1 MSTTNPH
8 RRAITKILVGAA
20 IAFGAGLAGA
30 APAAADPNSISTDP
44 SPYGT
49 FGCNCQ
55 ETAPAHSPQLSEE
68 INRGIREGLTVSIP
82 GLPAPA
88 RPGQPLPR

>member
-1 MSTTNPH
+1 MSTTNPY
-8 RRAITKILVGAA
+8 RRVITKMLVGAA
-20 IAFGAGLAGA
+20 VALGAGLAWA
-30 APAAADPNSISTDP
+30 APAAADPNAISTDP

-49 FGCNCQ
+49 LGCNCR

-68 INRGIREGLTVSIP
+68 INRGLREGLTASVP

-88 RPGQPLPR
+88 RPAQR

>member
-1 MSTTNPH
+1 MSTTNPY
-8 RRAITKILVGAA
+8 RRVITKMLVGAA
-20 IAFGAGLAGA
+20 VALGAGLAWA
-30 APAAADPNSISTDP
+30 APAAPDPNAISTDP

-49 FGCNCQ
+49 LGCNCR

-68 INRGIREGLTVSIP
+68 INRGLREGLTASVP

-88 RPGQPLPR
+88 RPAQR